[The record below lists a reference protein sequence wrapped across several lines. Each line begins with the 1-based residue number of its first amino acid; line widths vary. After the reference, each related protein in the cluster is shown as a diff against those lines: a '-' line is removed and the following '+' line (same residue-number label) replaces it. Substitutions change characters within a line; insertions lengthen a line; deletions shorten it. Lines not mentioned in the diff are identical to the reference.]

1 MRDTYI
7 LIAQFN
13 QRQNQKIFE
22 LLDQLSDAQRKAD
35 MKGLHNGSMHGAMD
49 RILDT
54 EIFTL
59 NIMCGAKSVDIPK
72 LAAPYVVAPDPNH
85 MPGAHGAGEM
95 PPEGAP
101 APAPV
106 VHDFSIKFENYEDL
120 KRAFETVDRVYV
132 EIYKTM
138 DDSDLTTDGPV
149 PHSEMLKAMFMG
161 NLMRGQ
167 VTQLLNE
174 CGIHS
179 DLIAGPLLG

>member
-1 MRDTYI
+1 MRDTFI
-7 LIAQFN
+7 LIAEFN

-22 LLDQLSDAQRKAD
+22 LLDQITDTQRKAD

-59 NIMCGAKSVDIPK
+59 SIMCGAKSVDIPK
-72 LAAPYVVAPDPNH
+72 LAAPYVIAPTQNHIPAPYGQGEAAPNNS
-85 MPGAHGAGEM
+85 
-95 PPEGAP
+95 P
-101 APAPV
+101 APAPI
-106 VHDFSIKFENYEDL
+106 VHDFSIKFENYENL
-120 KRAFETVDRVYV
+120 KKAFETVDRVYV
-132 EIYKTM
+132 EIYKEM
-138 DDSDLTTDGPV
+138 DDADLAADGPV

-167 VTQLLNE
+167 ITQMLNE